1 MAASRFPPKDGRLL
15 AVVLL
20 LIVLL
25 LVYLV
30 GVHWWFVAPQLQ
42 LSGEMQDLRE
52 QQARYR
58 QMAAER
64 PEIEQRLAEVKA
76 YEQGNQAFLPETD
89 PNAASAALIQ
99 RLKQAMGE
107 HARDEKRCTTVSTQ
121 SYNGGEEELYQ
132 RVTVQARMKCDLEP
146 LAAIL
151 YDLENGKPYLF
162 IDQVM
167 IYKQQTYA
175 PPGVNVVQNPL
186 DVRFN
191 LSGYLRQPGKT
202 K

>member
-1 MAASRFPPKDGRLL
+1 MANSRFQPRDGRLL

-30 GVHWWFVAPQLQ
+30 GVHWWFVAPQ
-42 LSGEMQDLRE
+42 MQMSSDMADLRE
-52 QQARYR
+52 QQLRYR
-58 QMAAER
+58 QISAER
-64 PEIEQRLAEVKA
+64 PEIQKRLAEVKS
-76 YEQGNQAFLPETD
+76 YEQNNQAFLAETD
-89 PNAASAALIQ
+89 PNAASAALIT
-99 RLKQAMGE
+99 RLKAVMGE
-107 HARDEKRCTTVSTQ
+107 HVKDEKRCQNQSTQ
-121 SYNGGEEELYQ
+121 GYTGTEEELYK
-132 RVTVQARMKCDLEP
+132 RVTVQVRMRCDLEP

-167 IYKQQTYA
+167 IYKQQTYT
-175 PPGVNVVQNPL
+175 PPGGKVAPIPL

-191 LSGYLRQPGKT
+191 LSGYLRQPGKVR
-202 K
+202 